1 MNRRKPNRAA
11 RTEAERQH
19 KVRRIRAK
27 VRDGTYENALKLSV
41 ALDRLLRR
49 IKT

>member
-1 MNRRKPNRAA
+1 MNRKPHRTA
-11 RTEAERQH
+11 RTEAERQL

-41 ALDRLLRR
+41 AVDRLMRR
-49 IKT
+49 LKT